1 MATTAPASPPTEREM
16 PAFTGSTRR
25 KSLWN
30 RHGAAYLMCAPTVIL
45 FLVFMAFPIGFV
57 LYTSTLD
64 WNGIESA
71 MQAPFTGLDNYQR
84 LVQDDLWW
92 SAVKNTLLYA
102 LIKIL
107 VELPL
112 ALLLAVVL
120 NSGIRGVVGF
130 RTIGF
135 IPVVTSIAVVSLA
148 FTFFFSP
155 LPGAPFNEFLVNLGI
170 IDRPIAFLGERE
182 TAFWTVT
189 GIAIWH
195 DLGINMVFFL
205 AALQTVPRDLYD
217 AAMVDGANARQKFLH
232 IDIPVI
238 RPLTAVIVTLSLAGS
253 LKVFDYFSVLTGG
266 GPGFSTT
273 TMVLYMFRYTSFGGG
288 GLAGATSQ
296 PEVGYGSAVA
306 IGLGLIVFA
315 VVLFQ
320 QWINQIQERRAR

>member
-1 MATTAPASPPTEREM
+1 MTTSPGKDIPEIVAGKR
-16 PAFTGSTRR
+16 G
-25 KSLWN
+25 KSFWQ
-30 RHGAAYLMCAPTVIL
+30 RHGMPYLMCAPTVVL
-45 FLVFMAFPIGFV
+45 FLVFMAFPVGYV
-57 LYTSTLD
+57 LYTSLLK
-64 WNGIESA
+64 WNGIQSVLDA
-71 MQAPFTGLDNYQR
+71 QFVGLDNYTR
-84 LVQDDLWW
+84 LVQDSLWW
-92 SAVKNTLLYA
+92 QAVWNTILYA
-102 LIKIL
+102 AIKIL

-112 ALLLAVVL
+112 ALILAVVL
-120 NSGIRGVVGF
+120 NSGIRGVVAF

-135 IPVVTSIAVVSLA
+135 IPVITSIAVVSLA

-155 LPGAPFNEFLVNLGI
+155 LPGAPFNTLLMELGI
-170 IDRPIAFLGERE
+170 LDRPIAFLGERA

-189 GIAIWH
+189 AIAIWH

-217 AAMVDGANARQKFLH
+217 AAQVDGASARERFLH
-232 IDIPVI
+232 IEVPVI
-238 RPLTAVIVTLSLAGS
+238 RPLTAIIITLSLAGS
-253 LKVFDYFSVLTGG
+253 LKVFDYFAVLTGG

-306 IGLGLIVFA
+306 IGLGLIILA

-320 QWINQIQERRAR
+320 QWINRLQDKRAG

>member
-1 MATTAPASPPTEREM
+1 M
-16 PAFTGSTRR
+16 
-25 KSLWN
+25 
-30 RHGAAYLMCAPTVIL
+30 AYLMCLPTIVL
-45 FLVFMAFPIGFV
+45 FLVFMAFPIGYV
-57 LYTSTLD
+57 LYTSLLD

-71 MQAPFTGLDNYQR
+71 FSAPFVGVDNYER
-84 LVQDDLWW
+84 LMQDSFWW
-92 SAVKNTLLYA
+92 GAVWHTILYA
-102 LIKIL
+102 GIKIL

-112 ALLLAVVL
+112 ALILAVVL
-120 NSGIRGVVGF
+120 NSGIRGVVAF

-135 IPVVTSIAVVSLA
+135 IPVITSIAVVSLA
-148 FTFFFSP
+148 FSFFFSP
-155 LPGAPFNEFLVNLGI
+155 LPGAPFNELLVNLGV

-217 AAMVDGANARQKFLH
+217 AASVDGANARQRFLH
-232 IDIPVI
+232 IDVPVI

-306 IGLGLIVFA
+306 IGLGLIILA

-320 QWINQIQERRAR
+320 QWINRIQERRAQ

>member
-1 MATTAPASPPTEREM
+1 M
-16 PAFTGSTRR
+16 
-25 KSLWN
+25 
-30 RHGAAYLMCAPTVIL
+30 AYLMCLPTIVL
-45 FLVFMAFPIGFV
+45 FLVFMAFPIGYVF
-57 LYTSTLD
+57 YTSLLD

-71 MQAPFTGLDNYQR
+71 FTAPFVGLENYER
-84 LVQDDLWW
+84 LIQDSFWW
-92 SAVKNTLLYA
+92 GAVWNTILYA
-102 LIKIL
+102 GIKIL

-120 NSGIRGVVGF
+120 NSGIRGVVAF

-135 IPVVTSIAVVSLA
+135 IPVITSIAVVSLA

-155 LPGAPFNEFLVNLGI
+155 LPGAPFNELLVNLGI
-170 IDRPIAFLGERE
+170 IDRPIAFLGDRA

-217 AAMVDGANARQKFLH
+217 AASVDGANARQRFLH
-232 IDIPVI
+232 IDVPVI

-253 LKVFDYFSVLTGG
+253 LRVFDYFSVLTGG

-306 IGLGLIVFA
+306 IGLGLIILA

-320 QWINQIQERRAR
+320 QWINRLQDRRAQ

>member
-1 MATTAPASPPTEREM
+1 MATAAK
-16 PAFTGSTRR
+16 R
-25 KSLWN
+25 KSVWSK
-30 RHGAAYLMCAPTVIL
+30 HGMAYLMCLPTIVL
-45 FLVFMAFPIGFV
+45 FLIFMAFPIAYV
-57 LYTSTLD
+57 LYTSLLD

-71 MQAPFTGLDNYQR
+71 FTAPFVGLDNYER
-84 LVQDDLWW
+84 LIQDSFWW
-92 SAVKNTLLYA
+92 GAVRNTILYA
-102 LIKIL
+102 GIKIL

-112 ALLLAVVL
+112 ALVLAVVL
-120 NSGIRGVVGF
+120 NSGIRGVVTF

-135 IPVVTSIAVVSLA
+135 IPVITSIAVVSLA

-155 LPGAPFNEFLVNLGI
+155 LPGAPFNELLVNLGI

-217 AAMVDGANARQKFLH
+217 AASVDGASARQRFLH
-232 IDIPVI
+232 IDVPVI

-306 IGLGLIVFA
+306 IGLGLIILA

-320 QWINQIQERRAR
+320 QWINRLQDRRAQ

>member
-1 MATTAPASPPTEREM
+1 MAIPAPAATPVERAQEVS
-16 PAFTGSTRR
+16 AGKRG
-25 KSLWN
+25 KSFWA
-30 RHGAAYLMCAPTVIL
+30 RHGAAYMMCSPTIIL
-45 FLVFMAFPIGFV
+45 FLVFMAFPIAYV

-64 WNGIESA
+64 WNGIEGA
-71 MQAPFTGLDNYQR
+71 LEAPFVGLNNYQR
-84 LVQDDLWW
+84 LVQDEFWW
-92 SAVKNTLLYA
+92 RAVRNTLLYA
-102 LIKIL
+102 GIKI
-107 VELPL
+107 VFELPL

-120 NSGIRGVVGF
+120 NSGIRGVVAY

-135 IPVVTSIAVVSLA
+135 IPVITSIAVVSLA

-155 LPGAPFNEFLVNLGI
+155 LPGAPFNEWMVQLGI
-170 IDRPIAFLGERE
+170 LDRPIAFLGERE

-189 GIAIWH
+189 GIAVWH

-205 AALQTVPRDLYD
+205 AALQTVPKDLYE
-217 AAMVDGANARQKFLH
+217 AATIDGANARQRFLH
-232 IDIPVI
+232 IDVPVI

-306 IGLGLIVFA
+306 IGLGLIIFA

-320 QWINQIQERRAR
+320 QWINSLQERRAR